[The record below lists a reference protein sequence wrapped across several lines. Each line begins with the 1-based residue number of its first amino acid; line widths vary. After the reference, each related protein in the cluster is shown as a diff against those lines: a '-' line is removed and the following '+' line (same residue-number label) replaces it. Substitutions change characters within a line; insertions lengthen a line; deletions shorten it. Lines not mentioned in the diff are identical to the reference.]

1 MTQDSLNSLFFAL
14 LRYYVGTGER
24 PVVED
29 PAVWQEVYDLAK
41 VHALTGIVF
50 SVAEKYPREEAAPK
64 MLLREWL
71 GDSHGIDLKN
81 RSANEAIGHLLADF
95 EALGYRCVLLKGQG
109 AAMMYPTPKYRSSGD
124 IDLWVDGD
132 REKLIG
138 LVRKHNPKAK
148 ICHHHGDY
156 GKVDGVPVELHF
168 LPTWL
173 YNPIHDRR
181 LQAFFRSELAPGKV
195 VPVEIGDSEV
205 NIPGV
210 TFNAVFMLVHM
221 YKHIFNEGLGLRQL
235 MDYFFVLNDGSF
247 DRPLVMRTL
256 RRTGLVRFAGAVM
269 YLMKEVFGIADER
282 LLLAPDE
289 VAGRALLGEVMKS
302 GNFGARERREGH
314 ATGKLAYRQK
324 RLWRFLFT
332 YPSEVLCAPLWKAWH
347 WCWRRVRGY

>member
-24 PVVED
+24 LVVED

-50 SVAEKYPREEAAPK
+50 SVAEKYPKEEAAPK

-71 GDSHGIDLKN
+71 GDSLGIDRKN

-109 AAMMYPTPKYRSSGD
+109 AALMYPTPKYRSSGD

-132 REKLIG
+132 RDKLIE

-210 TFNAVFMLVHM
+210 TFDAVFMLVHM

-256 RRTGLVRFAGAVM
+256 RRTHLVRFAGAVM
-269 YLMKEVFGIADER
+269 YLMKEVFGIADEK

-289 VAGRALLGEVMKS
+289 VAGRSLLGEVMKS
-302 GNFGARERREGH
+302 GNFGARERSEGH

-347 WCWRRVRGY
+347 WCWRKVRGY

>member
-24 PVVED
+24 QVVED

-50 SVAEKYPREEAAPK
+50 SVAEKYPKEEAAPK

-109 AAMMYPTPKYRSSGD
+109 AALMYPTPKYRSSGD

-132 REKLIG
+132 RKELIEF
-138 LVRKHNPKAK
+138 VREHNPKAK

-156 GKVDGVPVELHF
+156 GKVDGVPVEIHF

-173 YNPIHDRR
+173 YNPFHDRR

-195 VPVEIGDSEV
+195 VPVEIGDSKV
-205 NIPGV
+205 IIPGA

-247 DRPLVMRTL
+247 DRAMVMQTF

-269 YLMKEVFGIADER
+269 YLMKEVFGIADKK

-302 GNFGARERREGH
+302 GNFGARERSEGH

-347 WCWRRVRGY
+347 WCWRKVRGY